1 MVKPFGVRV
10 QAAAATAAIIML
22 GVLIQ
27 ICPPARYTFYPWC
40 PVHALSGLQCPGC
53 GGMRAVAALLAGGW
67 GEAARQNALIVVLA
81 PFALVFAAMQAYSA
95 VRWNRWHNLR
105 VSPLAIT
112 GLLAMAGLFAVVRNI
127 GPLFR

>member
-1 MVKPFGVRV
+1 MKSWCVRV
-10 QAAAATAAIIML
+10 QAAAAAAVIVML
-22 GVLIQ
+22 GVSVRSY
-27 ICPPARYTFYPWC
+27 PPARYSFYPWC

-95 VRWNRWHNLR
+95 LRWNRWHKVR
-105 VSPLAIT
+105 VSPWAVT
-112 GLLAMAGLFAVVRNI
+112 GLLTMAALFAVVRNI
-127 GPLFR
+127 GPWFR